1 MGLIKLDD
9 SSSASVLDKDK
20 VCAPGTDFLA
30 GSCIPLDLL
39 VEMANSYNNNNNNN
53 NNKIKLYKNLDT
65 LNPKKYK
72 NYLVKQFKDR
82 LSDICKDQKC
92 WVKQNFVND
101 LKKEMTHYL
110 KKLTFRPS
118 GPNGK
123 FTWLNTLNVN
133 NVMHQYENQH
143 DDFKFYGAV
152 PIDFD
157 DLPELKI
164 KNINFNNLEK
174 KEKINKLGFVFNLD
188 ESWKSGSHWV
198 ALYADLK
205 KVQVY
210 FFDSYGIRPE
220 KRIRALMRRM
230 ERYIR
235 EKGIKNPDINYNKIR
250 HQYKNSE
257 CGVYSLHFII
267 KMLEGNTFK
276 NVTENIVSDDD
287 INKCRKTYF
296 R

>member
-1 MGLIKLDD
+1 MGLDILDD
-9 SSSASVLDKDK
+9 SSVSVDEKDK
-20 VCAPGTDFLA
+20 VCAPGNSFLN
-30 GSCIPLDLL
+30 GSCIPVDLL
-39 VEMANSYNNNNNNN
+39 VEMASSYNRNNS
-53 NNKIKLYKNLDT
+53 NKIKLKKNLDT

-72 NYLVKQFKDR
+72 KYLVKKFQKR
-82 LSDICKDQKC
+82 LNNVCKDQKC
-92 WVKQNFVND
+92 WIKQNFVSD
-101 LKKEMTHYL
+101 MKKELKHYL

-118 GPNGK
+118 GPNGQ

-133 NVMHQYENQH
+133 NVMHQYENKYE
-143 DDFKFYGAV
+143 DFKFYGAV

-164 KNINFNNLEK
+164 KNIDFRKLQKE
-174 KEKINKLGFVFNLD
+174 EKINRLGFVFNLD

-198 ALYADLK
+198 ALHSDLK
-205 KVQVY
+205 KGQVY
-210 FFDSYGIRPE
+210 FFDSYGMRPE
-220 KRIRALMRRM
+220 KRIRSLMRRM

-235 EKGIKNPDINYNKIR
+235 ESGKEPDISYNKIR

-276 NVTENIVSDDD
+276 NVTENIIDDD
-287 INKCRKTYF
+287 KINECRKVYF

>member
-1 MGLIKLDD
+1 MGIDVLDD
-9 SSSASVLDKDK
+9 SSVKVDDTDK
-20 VCAPGTDFLA
+20 VCAPGNSFLN
-30 GSCIPLDLL
+30 GSCIPIDLL
-39 VEMANSYNNNNNNN
+39 VEMAISYNRDNVS
-53 NNKIKLYKNLDT
+53 NKIKLKKNLDT
-65 LNPKKYK
+65 LNPSKYK
-72 NYLVKQFKDR
+72 KYLVKQFQKR
-82 LSDICKDQKC
+82 LNNVCNNQKC

-101 LKKEMTHYL
+101 MKKELKHYL

-133 NVMHQYENQH
+133 NVMNQYENKY

-164 KNINFNNLEK
+164 KDLNFK
-174 KEKINKLGFVFNLD
+174 KVQKEEKINQLGFVFNLD

-198 ALYADLK
+198 ALHANLK
-205 KVQVY
+205 KGQVY

-235 EKGIKNPDINYNKIR
+235 ENGKVPDVSYNNIR

-267 KMLEGNTFK
+267 KMLEGETFK
-276 NVTENIVSDDD
+276 DVTENIVNDDK
-287 INKCRKTYF
+287 INECRKVYF

>member
-1 MGLIKLDD
+1 MGLTILDD
-9 SSSASVLDKDK
+9 SSSASVLEKDK
-20 VCAPGTDFLA
+20 VCAPGTNFLA

-39 VEMANSYNNNNNNN
+39 VEMAISYNKQNK

-72 NYLVKQFKDR
+72 NYLVKQFKSR
-82 LSDICKDQKC
+82 LKEICKDQKC

-133 NVMHQYENQH
+133 NVMHQYENKY

-164 KNINFNNLEK
+164 KDIDFNNLEK
-174 KEKINKLGFVFNLD
+174 NEQISRLGFVFNLD

-198 ALYADLK
+198 ALHADLK
-205 KVQVY
+205 KGQVY

-230 ERYIR
+230 ERYLR
-235 EKGIKNPDINYNKIR
+235 EKGVKNPDINYNKVR

-267 KMLEGNTFK
+267 KMLEGKTFK
-276 NVTENIVSDDD
+276 EVTENIVSDDD
-287 INKCRKTYF
+287 INKCRKIYF

>member
-1 MGLIKLDD
+1 MGLDILDD
-9 SSSASVLDKDK
+9 SSVSVDEKDK
-20 VCAPGTDFLA
+20 VCAPGNSFLN
-30 GSCIPLDLL
+30 GSCIPVDLL
-39 VEMANSYNNNNNNN
+39 VEMASSYNRNNS
-53 NNKIKLYKNLDT
+53 NKIKLKKNLDT

-72 NYLVKQFKDR
+72 KYLVKQFQKR
-82 LSDICKDQKC
+82 LNNVCKDQKC
-92 WVKQNFVND
+92 WIKQNFVSD
-101 LKKEMTHYL
+101 MKKELKHYL

-118 GPNGK
+118 GPNGQ

-133 NVMHQYENQH
+133 NVMHQYENKYE
-143 DDFKFYGAV
+143 DFKFYGAV

-164 KNINFNNLEK
+164 KNIDFRKLQKE
-174 KEKINKLGFVFNLD
+174 EKINRLGFVFNLD

-198 ALYADLK
+198 ALHSDLK
-205 KVQVY
+205 KGQVY
-210 FFDSYGIRPE
+210 FFDSYGMRPE
-220 KRIRALMRRM
+220 KRIRSLMRRM

-235 EKGIKNPDINYNKIR
+235 ESGKEPDISYNKIR

-276 NVTENIVSDDD
+276 NVTENIIDDD
-287 INKCRKTYF
+287 KINECRKVYF